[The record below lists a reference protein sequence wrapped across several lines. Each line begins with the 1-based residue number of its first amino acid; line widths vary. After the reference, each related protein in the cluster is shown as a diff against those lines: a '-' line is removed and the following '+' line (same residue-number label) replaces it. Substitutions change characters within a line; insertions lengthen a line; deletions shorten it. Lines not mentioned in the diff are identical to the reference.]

1 LSVEKHNEVG
11 VIPATVYI
19 SIGTLGVVLCVG
31 YVVLQYADRYRSAVD
46 ARLRG
51 LAWGGAS
58 PLDGNQ
64 GALGS
69 ESKKRPVHWRTTL
82 NRLVPANDGD
92 RRRHQVRMVMA
103 GMYGPTALSTFF
115 GAKLALMLV
124 PTPIGLLASQFDL
137 VTPLAGLLYGC
148 IAGLFGMVVPSL
160 WLDYRI
166 RNRHRVLRRS
176 LPDMLDVMTVCLEGG
191 LSIQSTIQRVA
202 DELQF
207 VHPAL
212 AKELRI
218 VQREME
224 LGVSIDAALRHLAD
238 RTGYEGVRPLAAFI
252 REAQRHGSD
261 LAEALR
267 IHADMLR
274 SQRESE
280 AEEAAQRAAVKIL
293 IPTLLLILP
302 AVFVVLAGPAA
313 IRVQEAFSK

>member
-1 LSVEKHNEVG
+1 

-19 SIGTLGVVLCVG
+19 SFGILGVVLCAG
-31 YVVLQYADRYRSAVD
+31 YLVLQYADRYRSAVN
-46 ARLRG
+46 ARLRE
-51 LAWGGAS
+51 LAWGGVS
-58 PLDGNQ
+58 QLDGNRDAPAS
-64 GALGS
+64 GT
-69 ESKKRPVHWRTTL
+69 KNRPAHWRTTL
-82 NRLVPANDGD
+82 NRLVPTNDGD

-115 GAKLALMLV
+115 GVKLALMLL
-124 PTPIGLLASQFDL
+124 PPPIGLLASQINL

-148 IAGLFGMVVPSL
+148 IAGLLGMVLPSF

-166 RNRHRVLRRS
+166 RNRHRILRRS

-207 VHPAL
+207 AHPVL
-212 AKELRI
+212 ARELRI

-224 LGVSIDAALRHLAD
+224 LGVSIDSALRHLAD
-238 RTGYEGVRPLAAFI
+238 RTGYEGIRPLGTFI

-274 SQRESE
+274 SQRESD
-280 AEEAAQRAAVKIL
+280 AEEAAQRASVKIL
-293 IPTLLLILP
+293 IPTLVLILP

>member
-1 LSVEKHNEVG
+1 M
-11 VIPATVYI
+11 IPATVYI
-19 SIGTLGVVLCVG
+19 AIGTLGVVLCIG
-31 YVVLQYADRYRSAVD
+31 YLVLQYADRYGCAVD

-58 PLDGNQ
+58 QLDGHRDAPAP
-64 GALGS
+64 GI
-69 ESKKRPVHWRTTL
+69 KKRSAHWRTTL
-82 NRLVPANDGD
+82 NRLVPTNDGD

-103 GMYGPTALSTFF
+103 GMYGSTALSTFF
-115 GAKLALMLV
+115 GVKLALMLV
-124 PTPIGLLASQFDL
+124 PTPIGLLASQLDF

-148 IAGLFGMVVPSL
+148 IAGLFGMILPSF
-160 WLDYRI
+160 WLENRI
-166 RNRHRVLRRS
+166 RNRHRILRRS

-191 LSIQSTIQRVA
+191 LSVQSTIQRVA

-207 VHPAL
+207 AHPVL
-212 AKELRI
+212 ARELRI

-224 LGVSIDAALRHLAD
+224 LGIAIDAALRHMAD
-238 RTGYEGVRPLAAFI
+238 RTGYEGIRPLGTFI

-274 SQRESE
+274 SQREAD
-280 AEEAAQRAAVKIL
+280 AEEAAQRASVKIL

>member
-1 LSVEKHNEVG
+1 L
-11 VIPATVYI
+11 IPATLYI
-19 SIGTLGVVLCVG
+19 SIGILGVVLCVG
-31 YVVLQYADRYRSAVD
+31 YVVLQYADRYRTAVD

-58 PLDGNQ
+58 QLDGNQ
-64 GALGS
+64 DYVARS
-69 ESKKRPVHWRTTL
+69 TRQCKARWRIPL
-82 NRLVPANDGD
+82 NRLVPANDSD
-92 RRRHQVRMVMA
+92 RRRHQARMAMA
-103 GMYGPTALSTFF
+103 GMYAPTALSTFF
-115 GAKLALMLV
+115 GVKLALMLA

-137 VTPLAGLLYGC
+137 VTPLVGLLYGC
-148 IAGLFGMVVPSL
+148 IAGLFGMVVPSF

-166 RNRHRVLRRS
+166 RNRHRILRRS

-191 LSIQSTIQRVA
+191 LSVQSTIQRVA

-207 VHPAL
+207 AHPVL

-218 VQREME
+218 AQREME

-238 RTGYEGVRPLAAFI
+238 RTGYEGIRPLSTFI
-252 REAQRHGSD
+252 RAAQRHGSD

-274 SQRESE
+274 SQRESA
-280 AEEAAQRAAVKIL
+280 AEEAAQRASVKIL

>member
-1 LSVEKHNEVG
+1 
-11 VIPATVYI
+11 
-19 SIGTLGVVLCVG
+19 VVLCVG
-31 YVVLQYADRYRSAVD
+31 YLVLQYADRYRSAVD

-51 LAWGGAS
+51 LAWSGVSQLDTNQESGARCTMERWA
-58 PLDGNQ
+58 N
-64 GALGS
+64 
-69 ESKKRPVHWRTTL
+69 WRATL
-82 NRLVPANDGD
+82 NRLLPANDGD
-92 RRRHQVRMVMA
+92 RRRHQLRMVMA
-103 GMYGPTALSTFF
+103 GMYGQTALSKFL
-115 GAKLALMLV
+115 GVKLALMLL
-124 PTPIGLLASQFDL
+124 PTPIGLLTSQLDL

-148 IAGLFGMVVPSL
+148 IAGLFGMILPSF

-202 DELQF
+202 DELQYA
-207 VHPAL
+207 HPVL

-238 RTGYEGVRPLAAFI
+238 RTGYEAVRPLATFI

-280 AEEAAQRAAVKIL
+280 AEEAAQKAAVKIL